1 MVHHIKAN
9 EPASLLL
16 TLTPYK
22 TAIHARI
29 TSDPE
34 KDFPA
39 FINSDIQH
47 IGDDPRTVPG
57 YWFLHVDYKHKKDIP
72 ELSSTDLLPKVI
84 QALSRKV
91 AVIKSG
97 VPMIDVFFCRK
108 QDLDAIAPENRHEII
123 AQDFRYDVMVN
134 EHTRNSDVKLNL
146 FQGIRT
152 DRGLHLFSQD
162 ANGQEGIR
170 NFLHYY
176 GNNFF
181 NKQRPCN
188 SLEIVTVY
196 PLGNPPTIGK
206 EISKMEIHKY
216 LPSKLPKVIFC
227 KDPALICITEHW
239 FDMRPTLSNQR
250 KIMTQNDLSYL
261 QTNTRVH
268 DFMCLAYLHE
278 GICTHT
284 RELPKDNINEFS
296 HQDRFC
302 SMMQELDAAQG
313 SPRTEE
319 IGKRVRELAG
329 RILKK
334 DFKNLHYRREPA
346 RAETQEHLISNPDDT
361 PELSAYPKLKM

>member
-1 MVHHIKAN
+1 MVQHIKAN

-108 QDLDAIAPENRHEII
+108 QDLDALAPENRHEII

-146 FQGIRT
+146 F
-152 DRGLHLFSQD
+152 
-162 ANGQEGIR
+162 
-170 NFLHYY
+170 
-176 GNNFF
+176 
-181 NKQRPCN
+181 
-188 SLEIVTVY
+188 
-196 PLGNPPTIGK
+196 
-206 EISKMEIHKY
+206 
-216 LPSKLPKVIFC
+216 
-227 KDPALICITEHW
+227 
-239 FDMRPTLSNQR
+239 
-250 KIMTQNDLSYL
+250 
-261 QTNTRVH
+261 
-268 DFMCLAYLHE
+268 
-278 GICTHT
+278 
-284 RELPKDNINEFS
+284 
-296 HQDRFC
+296 
-302 SMMQELDAAQG
+302 
-313 SPRTEE
+313 
-319 IGKRVRELAG
+319 
-329 RILKK
+329 
-334 DFKNLHYRREPA
+334 
-346 RAETQEHLISNPDDT
+346 
-361 PELSAYPKLKM
+361 